1 MMKIKLFVPKTVA
14 FRHYGRLLLACYIFV
29 VCFFKSQS
37 FSESNVVHISGGAS
51 VFYLEAKGG
60 TASEY
65 NAQLEISDESSS
77 NQPLNKLEDS
87 FKNSKKG
94 KLKLKV
100 SFGKRKKRLNQD
112 LKEKKSNLY
121 AYPHMSGSKSKYAE
135 GALGNYFWMGTLNDS
150 QWFRFIL
157 ALCVICFCAALLFV
171 AKVLFSFFYSSFSLN
186 KISILF
192 CSRPPPFI
200 VIKNEHKFL

>member
-1 MMKIKLFVPKTVA
+1 MMKIKLFVPKAVA
-14 FRHYGRLLLACYIFV
+14 FRHYGKLLLSCYIFV

-37 FSESNVVHISGGAS
+37 FSENNAVHISGGAS
-51 VFYLEAKGG
+51 IFYLETKGE

-65 NAQLEISDESSS
+65 NAQLEISNNGSS
-77 NQPLNKLEDS
+77 NQPLNRLENS

-100 SFGKRKKRLNQD
+100 PFGKRKKRLNQD
-112 LKEKKSNLY
+112 LKEIKSNLY

-135 GALGNYFWMGTLNDS
+135 GNLGNYFWMGTLNDS

-157 ALCVICFCAALLFV
+157 ALYVICFCAALLFV